1 MYVSERNM
9 FHITKDMCLKLQ
21 SEDWRFNQRSCY
33 LRLMVNVMKFIV
45 IGWDASLGR

>member
-1 MYVSERNM
+1 M
-9 FHITKDMCLKLQ
+9 FPITKDMCLSEVRLVKLQ

-33 LRLMVNVMKFIV
+33 LRLMVNMMKFIV